1 MLFPISSETYI
12 RRVPLL
18 TLSLIGINFIVF
30 FVTYPIMRSQES
42 ALMEITKNLRQQ
54 EYSIYLRHMDE
65 FGEIKTSGNVF
76 AVLDSV
82 ENLLIK
88 KNVNIPE
95 EEYSKWKKLFD
106 QYNDK
111 KNKLFVSKWGF
122 NPKKF
127 SIITLIT
134 SLFLHGGWMHII
146 GNMWF
151 LWLVGVN
158 IEDSWGR
165 PFFLGFYIL
174 SGIIASLF
182 FMIFNNTNVHLIGA
196 SGAIAGLMGV
206 FTIKFFK
213 NRIKFLLVL
222 FPFFVGVVSVFAGF
236 VFPFWFIE
244 QLLYAIYVQGSN
256 VAFWAHVGGFSFGV
270 ITVVLLK
277 TTGFE
282 KAVLEKGVDNTI
294 DSVDTSFRKAIEME
308 TRGDIDTAIGIL
320 EEYVKD
326 NPNNLEALQSLGSLY
341 LKKGLEEKAAH
352 YFRKALN
359 YIIRSQN
366 YIGIIQFYIDYIK
379 SNKLDRYL
387 TPGESYR
394 IAEAYKKNNDIDS
407 SIYVLLQSYKFNR
420 DSKEAPLIL
429 LRLIKTL
436 VEAGRIDKAKYAF
449 NELATRFPRYI
460 EQGKL
465 YLKGGQYDI

>member
-1 MLFPISSETYI
+1 VLFPISSETYI
-12 RRVPLL
+12 RRVPLV
-18 TLSLIGINFIVF
+18 TLILIGINFIVF
-30 FVTYPIMRSQES
+30 FVTYPIMRSQNS
-42 ALMEITKNLRQQ
+42 ALVEVAKKLKQQ
-54 EYSIYLRHMDE
+54 EYSIYLRHSDE
-65 FGEIKTSGNVF
+65 FGEIKASGNVF

-82 ENLLIK
+82 EK
-88 KNVNIPE
+88 KLTQGDVNIPE
-95 EEYSKWKKLFD
+95 EEYSRWKKLFD
-106 QYNDK
+106 QFNDT
-111 KNKLFVSKWGF
+111 KNKLFISKWGF

-165 PFFLGFYIL
+165 PFFLGLYIL
-174 SGIIASLF
+174 FGIVASLF
-182 FMIFNNTNVHLIGA
+182 FTIFNNTNVHLIGA

-213 NRIKFLLVL
+213 NRIKFLLIL

-270 ITVVLLK
+270 ITVILLNAS
-277 TTGFE
+277 GFE

-294 DSVDTSFRKAIEME
+294 DSVDTRFRKAIEME
-308 TRGDIDTAIGIL
+308 TRGDVDSAIGIL

-326 NPNNLEALQSLGSLY
+326 NLDNLEALQSLGSLY
-341 LKKGLEEKAAH
+341 LRKGLEERAAL

-359 YIIRSQN
+359 PVIRSQN

-379 SNKLDRYL
+379 NNRLDRYL

-394 IAEAYKKNNDIDS
+394 IAEAYRKNNDIDS

-420 DSKEAPLIL
+420 DSNEAPLIL
-429 LRLIKTL
+429 LRLIKAL
-436 VEAGRIDKAKYAF
+436 VGAGRDDKARYAF

-460 EQGKL
+460 DQGKL
-465 YLKGGQYDI
+465 YLKGG